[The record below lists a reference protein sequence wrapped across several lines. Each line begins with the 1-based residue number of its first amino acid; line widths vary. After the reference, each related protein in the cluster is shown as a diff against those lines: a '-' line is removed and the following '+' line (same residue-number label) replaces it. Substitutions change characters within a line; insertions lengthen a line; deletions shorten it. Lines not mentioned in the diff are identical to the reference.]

1 MLPFIVVVPL
11 SVNKNLSTS
20 FLFFIMAACIGYDSS
35 EAAGIIKCFGNFL
48 LRYSTMSKCPIT
60 HAAYKGVNPLSAFGL
75 PSAP

>member
-1 MLPFIVVVPL
+1 
-11 SVNKNLSTS
+11 
-20 FLFFIMAACIGYDSS
+20 MAACIGYDSS